1 MCLYQYQAVGIG
13 IVLVVVKNHL
23 YPISDQYQGFTGTA
37 PIRNEEINPILD
49 QYQSFKGNA
58 AIINK

>member
-1 MCLYQYQAVGIG
+1 MFRSTYRCAIHEYQGAGIG
-13 IVLVVVKNHL
+13 IVLVVVNKNL
-23 YPISDQYQGFTGTA
+23 YPI
-37 PIRNEEINPILD
+37 PD